1 MTTRT
6 SARTEIVQG
15 LAMYAQ
21 VHKPSTANNENKFT
35 MDLLLNK
42 EGIQQAKDLGF
53 KIKKKNPREIDA
65 EIMDAEDIE
74 RAERY
79 NENIKQFSQFAD
91 QGYKGEYITVKLQ
104 AEKNGQPRN
113 LTIVDGK
120 KNVIPKDVMI
130 GNGSLVKVKFIL
142 QSKDT
147 CEAEG
152 SPVPDHIKK
161 YGAQAYFIPGDSA
174 TMQVIKLVEYNTEG
188 RGNDSGFDTVE
199 DSFEVTKKV
208 DLGKISREIEND
220 FESDE
225 IPF

>member
-6 SARTEIVQG
+6 PARTEIVQG
-15 LAMYAQ
+15 LAMYAH

-53 KIKKKNPREIDA
+53 KIKKKEPKKVDA
-65 EIMDAEDIE
+65 EIMDAEDIQ

-91 QGYKGEYITVKLQ
+91 QGYRGEYITVKLQ
-104 AEKNGQPRN
+104 AETKSGGTRS

-120 KNVIPKDVMI
+120 KNTIPKDVLI

-142 QSKDT
+142 QNKET
-147 CEAEG
+147 CEAQG
-152 SPVPDHIKK
+152 QPVPDHIKK

-174 TMQVIKLVEYNTEG
+174 TMQVLKLVEYATDGNSG
-188 RGNDSGFDTVE
+188 GGNDSGFDTVE
-199 DSFEVTKKV
+199 DGFEVTKKSPPQ
-208 DLGKISREIEND
+208 GND
-220 FESDE
+220 FEDSE